1 MNGASIAPGCRTG
14 PGKRAILRIVSEFH
28 LETDPFARW
37 CIESR
42 LSPFDGTQSAAISAT
57 SVIGRLSCSG
67 YTLIYL
73 NRERPRFGATEKLFA
88 QICLWYPATVVLL
101 ERSVSIGFFL
111 DIAGI
116 GE

>member
-1 MNGASIAPGCRTG
+1 M
-14 PGKRAILRIVSEFH
+14 KRRK
-28 LETDPFARW
+28 
-37 CIESR
+37 SR
-42 LSPFDGTQSAAISAT
+42 GRHIHPRVSPFDGTQSATILIT

-67 YTLIYL
+67 YRLIYL
-73 NRERPRFGATEKLFA
+73 NRERPRLGATEKLFA
-88 QICLWYPATVVLL
+88 QICLWSPATVVLL